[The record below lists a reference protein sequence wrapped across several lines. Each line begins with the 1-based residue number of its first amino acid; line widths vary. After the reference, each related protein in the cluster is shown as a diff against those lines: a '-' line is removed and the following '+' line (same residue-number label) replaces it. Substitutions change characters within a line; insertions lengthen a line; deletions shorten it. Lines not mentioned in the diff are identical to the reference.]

1 MFLLG
6 HYIYAYKRDW
16 KKKAGDPGQ
25 WPQSK
30 KTEAVLTW
38 LTTGN
43 MSQTSVML
51 GVPLQT
57 LNLWKRSTWW
67 KDIVDGIHDDD
78 KVELDAK
85 YQKIIRKALTVVDDR
100 LENGNFMM
108 DQKTGQIVRVPV
120 NMADTHRVMKDLV
133 DQQLTLRIDKKT
145 EEINLETVNDKLKK
159 LAEQFQTMAG
169 GGKKLLKVGQIYE
182 VEGETDAVHDQR
194 KEGHSQGEQAV
205 QFQAGAEEEQSTTEQ
220 ST

>member
-1 MFLLG
+1 
-6 HYIYAYKRDW
+6 
-16 KKKAGDPGQ
+16 
-25 WPQSK
+25 
-30 KTEAVLTW
+30 
-38 LTTGN
+38 
-43 MSQTSVML
+43 ML

-120 NMADTHRVMKDLV
+120 SMSDTHRVMKDLV
-133 DQQLTLRIDKKT
+133 DQQQLLRLDRKQ
-145 EEINLETVNDKLKK
+145 EEVSLETVNDKLKK

-169 GGKKLLKVGQIYE
+169 GGKKLHKVGQIYE
-182 VEGETDAVHDQR
+182 VEGEVDAVHDQR
-194 KEGHSQGEQAV
+194 EAGHSQGEPAV
-205 QFQAGAEEEQSTTEQ
+205 QLQARTEEEQSSAEQ
-220 ST
+220 GT